1 MGVEDL
7 ILRLMIEEDKKLLK
21 KKVNSFSIATIKN
34 MVEQVTKP
42 YKKNN
47 RNACYKK
54 QRYC

>member
-7 ILRLMIEEDKKLLK
+7 ILRLMIEEDNKLLK
-21 KKVNSFSIATIKN
+21 KKVNSFSIATMKN

-47 RNACYKK
+47 QNACYKK